1 MEIDEER
8 KDSTSIQGNLL
19 ATQIDFE
26 KLDEI
31 FCLKMMSKLD
41 YIAKHKTGLPKS
53 VTISGNKPGQQGG
66 KGGEWLV
73 NNVSLY
79 WLAGLAIFLANICNK
94 MSKRLGLDPVS
105 DRMNPKIEK
114 KLVCCLFVCF
124 FILIIDKLNQAK
136 LLPVSTLLVMCK
148 ISK

>member
-8 KDSTSIQGNLL
+8 KDSTSIQGNSL

-26 KLDEI
+26 KLNEI

-79 WLAGLAIFLANICNK
+79 WRSSSQKVTSNFLYGYN
-94 MSKRLGLDPVS
+94 
-105 DRMNPKIEK
+105 
-114 KLVCCLFVCF
+114 
-124 FILIIDKLNQAK
+124 
-136 LLPVSTLLVMCK
+136 
-148 ISK
+148 